1 MRGSR
6 MLTRGRKRALE
17 RMDSTCLI
25 TRPGLKAWDEEQG
38 EWTYPTVTVYEGMCR
53 LVDASTGGKKVAA
66 GGQLLVITSPE
77 LHLPADTVGVEMSD
91 LVEITGCESR
101 PAIAG
106 EEYSIREPVDGTQV
120 TALRYK
126 VEAADGR

>member
-1 MRGSR
+1 MRGAR
-6 MLTRGRKRALE
+6 MLERGRKRALE
-17 RMDSTCLI
+17 RMDSLCVI
-25 TRPGLKAWDEEQG
+25 TRPGAQVWDEENG
-38 EWTYPTVTVYEGMCR
+38 EWVASTVTIYEGVCR

-77 LHLPADTVGVEMSD
+77 LHLPADAAGVEVSD
-91 LVEITGCESR
+91 LVELTACASR
-101 PAIAG
+101 PAIIG
-106 EEYSIREPVDGTQV
+106 ERYMIRETVDGTQV